1 MNKYL
6 KYLMIGSVILA
17 LFLLIY
23 FVLIKNNDSDA
34 VRFSK
39 EYTSVEKNNVFVYK
53 EPDEI
58 IKILKN
64 GTGIVY
70 LGFPEC
76 PWCNA
81 YVSILNEVAKQE
93 GIEKIY
99 YCNVKTIREK
109 NTKEYKEMVKI
120 LDKNLLY
127 NEEGERRIFVPDITF
142 VNKGEIVMH
151 DNETSVVEEDIKPEE
166 YWTKEKKEAL
176 QKKLKEGIKL
186 ISDDMC
192 TSCNK

>member
-127 NEEGERRIFVPDITF
+127 
-142 VNKGEIVMH
+142 VMH